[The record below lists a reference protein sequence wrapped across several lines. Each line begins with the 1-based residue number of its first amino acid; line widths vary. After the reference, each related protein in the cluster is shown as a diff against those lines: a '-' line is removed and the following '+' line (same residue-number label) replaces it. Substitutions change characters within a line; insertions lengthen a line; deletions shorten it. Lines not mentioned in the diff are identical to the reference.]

1 MKRLLPD
8 SLIYKLNTVKLLL
21 RAQENL
27 QIYFFV
33 AFDFYDDVKKLLL
46 STKKQMKKQESI
58 AEKIATKR
66 TCNIAPEERCNALD
80 NYNFIVLS
88 I

>member
-1 MKRLLPD
+1 
-8 SLIYKLNTVKLLL
+8 
-21 RAQENL
+21 
-27 QIYFFV
+27 
-33 AFDFYDDVKKLLL
+33 
-46 STKKQMKKQESI
+46 MKKQESI

-88 I
+88 IQFQLRNLKINCLLSPFKIEHKIHILAKIDRFCAAGSVDTKASVYF

>member
-1 MKRLLPD
+1 
-8 SLIYKLNTVKLLL
+8 
-21 RAQENL
+21 
-27 QIYFFV
+27 
-33 AFDFYDDVKKLLL
+33 
-46 STKKQMKKQESI
+46 MKKQESI